1 MKIFIVTERRADF
14 SRFKPI
20 IKIIKKEKKIKYDLV
35 VTGLHLVREHGYTIN
50 EIEEMYESDDE
61 DIVGEYNF
69 EIRGMVE
76 AGDSTF
82 ECDREDPSVTI
93 SYSIELEWLEISVI
107 EWNGDSMWF

>member
-50 EIEEMYESDDE
+50 EIFDEKFKVFDKFKMFDDE
-61 DIVGEYNF
+61 YFVRNDGSSMAHALGV
-69 EIRGMVE
+69 
-76 AGDSTF
+76 A
-82 ECDREDPSVTI
+82 VTKLSKI
-93 SYSIELEWLEISVI
+93 LQTQTIINI
-107 EWNGDSMWF
+107 